1 MPSNALPLLAQ
12 NWFAAALTSEL
23 SLLCA
28 GIILTCLL
36 LLAMLIR
43 AVVRLGRSAR
53 LTETSADTS
62 STPARPATAMARL
75 ATFFSDARGTT
86 SIEFA
91 LVFPILL
98 TLCLLLTQTMMMMA
112 GNMYIH
118 YAAFQATRHATMEV
132 PQDYTDRGDLG
143 ANYYSPGSSSIK
155 HERIRRAA
163 YMAMVPVA
171 GQLGSSG
178 GAGSAEMTT
187 SMTSLFS
194 AYGASEPAW
203 VSSMLAAKVAYAE
216 ANTEIELLE
225 TLVHPDDDVTFDPLP
240 ENPYRFGVRDVIT
253 VRVIHKLNLG
263 VPVVSRLFA
272 DGNNGAKGPGRY
284 SLITARATLTNEGV
298 PTALPEKPD
307 IDRVTPTLS
316 PILNNNPNGIN
327 NFVP

>member
-12 NWFAAALTSEL
+12 NWFMQALTSEL

-28 GIILTCLL
+28 GMILVCLL
-36 LLAMLIR
+36 LIALLVR
-43 AVVRLGRSAR
+43 AVVRLGRDAKTTASR
-53 LTETSADTS
+53 ADAS
-62 STPARPATAMARL
+62 PASRRPATAMSRL
-75 ATFFSDARGTT
+75 ASLFSDSRGTT

-98 TLCLLLTQTMMMMA
+98 LLCLTLTQTMMMMA
-112 GNMYIH
+112 GNMYVH
-118 YAAFQATRHATMEV
+118 YSAFQATRHATMEV
-132 PQDYTDRGDLG
+132 PQDYTDRGDLE
-143 ANYYSPGSSSIK
+143 ANHYAPGKGSIK

-163 YMAMVPVA
+163 YMALVPVA
-171 GQLGSSG
+171 GQLGGGG
-178 GAGSAEMTT
+178 GAGSAELVT
-187 SMTSLFS
+187 SMTSLYS
-194 AYGASEPAW
+194 TYGASEPAW
-203 VSSMLAAKVAYAE
+203 IASMLAAKVAYAE

-225 TLVHPDDDVTFDPLP
+225 TLVHPDDDVTFEPLP

-272 DGNNGAKGPGRY
+272 DGDNGAKGPGRY
-284 SLITARATLTNEGV
+284 TLITARATLTNEGV
-298 PTALPEKPD
+298 PTALPEKPE

-327 NFVP
+327 NLVP